1 MTSLHKVAIK
11 LGAELAPAYEFS
23 GSLQPATYTVTLAQ
37 LESIVGKA
45 SARLLT
51 ALDDMDRGCTEKGFK
66 GHENG
71 YGEPAGDELQ
81 AARDELASL
90 VGHVAA
96 AEVAEPE
103 VPWVETP
110 MPATCI

>member
-23 GSLQPATYTVTLAQ
+23 GSMQPATYTVTLAQ

-51 ALDDMDRGCTEKGFK
+51 ALDTWIE
-66 GHENG
+66 
-71 YGEPAGDELQ
+71 
-81 AARDELASL
+81 AARKRALR
-90 VGHVAA
+90 
-96 AEVAEPE
+96 
-103 VPWVETP
+103 
-110 MPATCI
+110 ATKTAMANPQATSFRPRGMSWLRWWGTLPQPK